1 MAANDVLALDAN
13 FAMWQKD
20 RMPEPEPTWADPFEY
35 YCVDQFLKRFA
46 VSDDEL
52 LSGLVSGGQDGGVD
66 ALYFFVNRRLVQ
78 EDSDLDPKA
87 AIKVNLLIMQVKETQ
102 GFSPP
107 EIDKLVLFSDDFLDL
122 GRQPSQYQ
130 TTYNPKLLGV
140 MRIFKEKFQQIA
152 GAFPA
157 VSIDYYYI
165 TKSDFAEGDDAKKA
179 AERVIKKAKE
189 HLSSATCEFHFINA
203 AKLWEQ
209 VQLRLSKTK
218 ALQ

>member
-1 MAANDVLALDAN
+1 MAANDVLALNAN
-13 FAMWQKD
+13 FATWQKD
-20 RMPEPEPTWADPFEY
+20 RMPEPEVAWANPFEY

-52 LSGLVSGGQDGGVD
+52 LSGLVAGGQDGGVD

-107 EIDKLVLFSDDFLDL
+107 EIDKLALFSDDFLDL

-130 TTYNPKLLGV
+130 TSYNTKLLGV
-140 MRIFKEKFQQIA
+140 MK
-152 GAFPA
+152 
-157 VSIDYYYI
+157 
-165 TKSDFAEGDDAKKA
+165 
-179 AERVIKKAKE
+179 
-189 HLSSATCEFHFINA
+189 
-203 AKLWEQ
+203 
-209 VQLRLSKTK
+209 
-218 ALQ
+218 